1 MTDIAACLSQQL
13 GPLESRIEDLN
24 QEYAQLWKQ
33 TPLEPVSC
41 QKLYSREE
49 KKTVERELTQ
59 LVDRMVAEQKNWTSE
74 PGALGKEWM
83 ERRAAELR
91 PFFTKILRR
100 MDLKI
105 ESVFDSS
112 FVDSTRQFLR
122 QAREFDPD
130 LPLASVY
137 QAMRNVWIMNTL
149 QYYLKL
155 NVEHTDAIFGYS
167 MVYPYLD
174 NVLDDENRTLA
185 DKLALV
191 LKLKS
196 WLEGNED
203 IPQSREGRLLLAL
216 IHKIEGQFPRKL
228 YPGVY
233 QSMLTI
239 FNAQLKSLFQHRQP
253 EKISAEDILLI
264 SVEKGGTSVLADGYL
279 VAGELEPEQEDF
291 CFGFGFF
298 LQLAD
303 DLQDIDE
310 DVRRGHQ
317 TLFSREVGTRSLD
330 PLVYRLIRLMSAI
343 LKTKLNPHR
352 SHELALQE
360 MIQPNCILMYMESV
374 GKHKAYF
381 SRICVRQ
388 FQRGFPVRFVYLK
401 KLRRSLE
408 KRIVTDHKKL
418 SDLDPVSAVFLSL
431 SSRAFALD

>member
-1 MTDIAACLSQQL
+1 
-13 GPLESRIEDLN
+13 
-24 QEYAQLWKQ
+24 
-33 TPLEPVSC
+33 
-41 QKLYSREE
+41 
-49 KKTVERELTQ
+49 
-59 LVDRMVAEQKNWTSE
+59 
-74 PGALGKEWM
+74 M
-83 ERRAAELR
+83 E
-91 PFFTKILRR
+91 
-100 MDLKI
+100 LKI
-105 ESVFDSS
+105 ETVFDSS

-122 QAREFDPD
+122 TAREFDPD

-155 NVEHTDAIFGYS
+155 KVEHTDAVFGYS

-174 NVLDDENRTLA
+174 NVLDDENISLG
-185 DKLALV
+185 DKLRLV
-191 LKLKS
+191 GKLKS
-196 WLEGNED
+196 WLEGND
-203 IPQSREGRLLLAL
+203 DFPDSREERLLLAL
-216 IHKIEGQFPRKL
+216 IHLIEGQFPRKL

-233 QSMLTI
+233 HSMLTI
-239 FNAQLKSLFQHRQP
+239 FNAQIKSLFQHRQP
-253 EKISAEDILLI
+253 EKVSAEDILLI

-279 VAGELEPEQEDF
+279 VAGELKPEQEDF

-298 LQLAD
+298 LQIAD

-310 DVRRGHQ
+310 DIRRGHQ
-317 TLFSREVGTRSLD
+317 TLFTLEAGTGNLD
-330 PLVYRLIRLMSAI
+330 PLVHRLIRVMSTI

-352 SHELALQE
+352 SHERALQE

-381 SRICVRQ
+381 SRICVQR

-408 KRIVTDHKKL
+408 KRIITDHKKL
-418 SDLDPVSAVFLSL
+418 SDLDPVSAAFLSL

>member
-13 GPLESRIEDLN
+13 GPLESRVDNLS
-24 QEYAQLWKQ
+24 QEYTQMWER
-33 TPLEPVSC
+33 TSGEPVPC
-41 QKLYSREE
+41 QKAYARAE
-49 KKTVERELTQ
+49 KRSVEQELTQ
-59 LVDRMVAEQKNWTSE
+59 LVDCMVAEQINWATE
-74 PGALGKEWM
+74 PVPPGEEWM
-83 ERRAAELR
+83 EERAAELR
-91 PFFTKILRR
+91 PFFTKILGR

-105 ESVFDSS
+105 ETVFDSS

-122 QAREFDPD
+122 QAREFDPE

-149 QYYLKL
+149 QYYLKIK
-155 NVEHTDAIFGYS
+155 VEHTDAIFGYS

-174 NVLDDENRTLA
+174 NVLDDENKSLS
-185 DKLALV
+185 DKLILV
-191 LKLKS
+191 LRLKS
-196 WLEGNED
+196 WLEGKDEAPN
-203 IPQSREGRLLLAL
+203 SREEQLLKKL
-216 IHKIEGQFPRKL
+216 IHKIEWQFPRKQF
-228 YPGVY
+228 PGVY

-239 FNAQLKSLFQHRQP
+239 FNAQIKSLFQHRRQV
-253 EKISAEDILLI
+253 KVSAQDILRI

-279 VAGELEPEQEDF
+279 VAGELGPEQEDF

-303 DLQDIDE
+303 DLQDIGE

-317 TLFSREVGTRSLD
+317 TLFSLRAGSSSLD

-343 LKTKLNPHR
+343 LKTKLNPNR
-352 SHELALQE
+352 PHERALQE
-360 MIQPNCILMYMESV
+360 MILPNCTLMYMESV

-381 SRICVRQ
+381 SRMCVRR
-388 FQRGFPVRFVYLK
+388 FQRGFPVRFVYLR

-408 KRIVTDHKKL
+408 NKFITGNKKIR
-418 SDLDPVSAVFLSL
+418 DLDPVSAAFLSL